1 MASSVL
7 VAAISAEW
15 DMSGKVLDCQKR
27 LIAAL
32 DAQDADAIIAASA
45 ALAEATD
52 ELRSSRETIDRPS
65 LELGLKQA
73 EAARIRVKYLT
84 AWNRQKIDRLA
95 EYRGQSSRN
104 IYARPH
110 ESV

>member
-1 MASSVL
+1 MFADIL
-7 VAAISAEW
+7 N
-15 DMSGKVLDCQKR
+15 CQAR

-32 DAQDADAIIAASA
+32 DARDADGIQSASA
-45 ALAEATD
+45 ALSAATE
-52 ELRSSRETIDRPS
+52 ELRRHSGGTDRQS

-95 EYRGQSSRN
+95 ELRGQSSGDT
-104 IYARPH
+104 YARPP
-110 ESV
+110 ESA

>member
-1 MASSVL
+1 ML
-7 VAAISAEW
+7 EAILE
-15 DMSGKVLDCQKR
+15 CQTR

-32 DAQDADAIIAASA
+32 DAGDTDGIHSASVDLSA
-45 ALAEATD
+45 ATQ
-52 ELRSSRETIDRPS
+52 ELRRHSGNVDRQS

-95 EYRGQSSRN
+95 ELRGQSTGN
-104 IYARPH
+104 IYAKPH
-110 ESV
+110 KIS

>member
-1 MASSVL
+1 MALYAS
-7 VAAISAEW
+7 VAAIWPEQLGFQA
-15 DMSGKVLDCQKR
+15 VLDCQAR

-32 DAQDADAIIAASA
+32 DAGDADAIEAASA
-45 ALAEATD
+45 SLSAATR
-52 ELRSSRETIDRPS
+52 ELRLHRGGVDRS
-65 LELGLKQA
+65 LLELGLKQA

-104 IYARPH
+104 IYVKPH

>member
-1 MASSVL
+1 MALSAL
-7 VAAISAEW
+7 VAAISAER
-15 DMSGKVLDCQKR
+15 DMLGKALDCQKR

-52 ELRSSRETIDRPS
+52 KVRSGHETVDRPS

-104 IYARPH
+104 VYARPQ